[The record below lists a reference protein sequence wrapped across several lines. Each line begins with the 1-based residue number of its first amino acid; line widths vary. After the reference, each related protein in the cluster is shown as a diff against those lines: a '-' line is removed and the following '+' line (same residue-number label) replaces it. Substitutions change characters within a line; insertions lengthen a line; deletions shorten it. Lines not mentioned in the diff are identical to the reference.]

1 MYNMHSCE
9 TREINNLLEDKL
21 KVQVRISVWP
31 GHIPDL
37 AKLLFGLDIYML
49 TERGSGWKL

>member
-1 MYNMHSCE
+1 MHSCE